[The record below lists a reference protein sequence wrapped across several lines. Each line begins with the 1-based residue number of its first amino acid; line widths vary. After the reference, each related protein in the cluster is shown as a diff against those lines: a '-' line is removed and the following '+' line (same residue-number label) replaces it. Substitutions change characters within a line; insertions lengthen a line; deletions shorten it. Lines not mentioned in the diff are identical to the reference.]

1 VKAELL
7 ICLGTVLLT
16 GCATDQLQTLKK
28 DETDKKYTVIE
39 STSIDSTC
47 AGSGQ
52 SSPECAQASEIQ
64 GRACMTLAQQ
74 EAAPNAACPP
84 DTATAQARLKCVVT
98 DLDAAR
104 LGRQF
109 PPDQLI
115 ELAEMHARALYCG
128 ATLKSRSDGLPDAR
142 EAARELELPS
152 LPPSARR
159 EQLAAA
165 AELYAANDDQLANAE
180 RCSAALR
187 SIARAD
193 RGLQASPDDAM
204 KQGLQATREHAA
216 AVAAH
221 LTNCP
226 TS

>member
-1 VKAELL
+1 VKSALL
-7 ICLGTVLLT
+7 ICVATLLLA
-16 GCATDQLQTLKK
+16 GCPLSQLNDLKK
-28 DETDKKYTVIE
+28 DEGDKNYSAIE
-39 STSIDSTC
+39 NTSIDSTC

-52 SSPECAQASEIQ
+52 GSAACAQASEIQ
-64 GRACMTLAQQ
+64 GRACLTLAQQ

-84 DTATAQARLKCVVT
+84 DTATAQRRLKCAAT

-115 ELAEMHARALYCG
+115 ELGEMHARALYCG

-165 AELYAANDDQLANAE
+165 SELYVANSDQLSNAE

-187 SIARAD
+187 AIARAD
-193 RGLQASPDDAM
+193 RGLQESPDDNM
-204 KQGLQATREHAA
+204 KQGLQATRAHASS
-216 AVAAH
+216 VAGH
-221 LTNCP
+221 LTGCP

>member
-1 VKAELL
+1 MRSPWFVVYGALL
-7 ICLGTVLLT
+7 LAA
-16 GCATDQLQTLKK
+16 CATRQLDTLKT
-28 DETDKKYTVIE
+28 EE
-39 STSIDSTC
+39 STKNYTAIENTALDSCTS
-47 AGSGQ
+47 AGPG
-52 SSPECAQASEIQ
+52 SPECAQASEIQ
-64 GRACMTLAQQ
+64 GRACLILAQQ

-84 DTATAQARLKCVVT
+84 DTTTAQRRLKCAVT

-104 LGRQF
+104 LGQQF

-128 ATLKSRSDGLPDAR
+128 ATLKSRGDGLPDAR
-142 EAARELELPS
+142 EAARELEAPS
-152 LPPSARR
+152 LPLSARR

-165 AELYAANDDQLANAE
+165 SELYVANDDQLTNAE

-187 SIARAD
+187 AIARAD

-204 KQGLQATREHAA
+204 QQGLRATRAHASS
-216 AVAAH
+216 VAAH
-221 LTNCP
+221 LTDCP